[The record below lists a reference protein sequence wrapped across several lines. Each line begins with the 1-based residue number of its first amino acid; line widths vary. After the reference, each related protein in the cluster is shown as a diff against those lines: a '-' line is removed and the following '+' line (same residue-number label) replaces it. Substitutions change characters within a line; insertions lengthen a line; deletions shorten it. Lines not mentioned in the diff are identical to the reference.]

1 MNIYYFNDLGDYDV
15 YNPAYFLDRSS
26 AKKLIYLIAKNP
38 YAETKESLY
47 IKTNIKKSEID
58 EILDGLTSINALT
71 KNLKNSYKVNF
82 PCFYEEDIKVII
94 KNI

>member
-38 YAETKESLY
+38 YVETKESLY
-47 IKTNIKKSEID
+47 IKTNIKKSEIYK
-58 EILDGLTSINALT
+58 ILDGLTSINALT
-71 KNLKNSYKVNF
+71 KN
-82 PCFYEEDIKVII
+82 
-94 KNI
+94 